1 MHWNNVTLKCMLQ
14 PVYQLCN
21 INFYERPKKLSL
33 LFSDLQCCAIT
44 ILAIWLQRLRCKIK
58 IIAYNPVHKL
68 FNYLLN
74 LYDLV
79 K

>member
-1 MHWNNVTLKCMLQ
+1 MAKLNSQKFLKK
-14 PVYQLCN
+14 Y
-21 INFYERPKKLSL
+21 KL
-33 LFSDLQCCAIT
+33 FDLELTCK
-44 ILAIWLQRLRCKIK
+44 ILHVRLTCKIK

-68 FNYLLN
+68 FNDCFD